1 MKYYIGKGL
10 ELAGL
15 VLVTYGLYVGIILRL
30 ERPYILFVALGIAVF
45 TTGWLIERKV
55 RG

>member
-1 MKYYIGKGL
+1 MRFYVGKGL

-15 VLVTYGLYVGIILRL
+15 VLVTYGLYIGIVLRL
-30 ERPYILFVALGIAVF
+30 EKPYILFVGLGIVVF
-45 TTGWLIERKV
+45 SGGWLLERRD

>member
-1 MKYYIGKGL
+1 MRYYVGKGL

-15 VLVTYGLYVGIILRL
+15 VLVTYGLYVGIVLRL
-30 ERPYILFVALGIAVF
+30 EKPYILFVALGMAVF
-45 TTGWLIERKV
+45 AAGWLIERKV